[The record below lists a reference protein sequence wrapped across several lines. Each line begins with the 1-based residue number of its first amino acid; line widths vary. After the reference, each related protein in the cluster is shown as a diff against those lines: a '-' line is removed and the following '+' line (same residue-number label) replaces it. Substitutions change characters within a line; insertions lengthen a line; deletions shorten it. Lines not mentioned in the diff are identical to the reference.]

1 MRHQRMLRTGREMAE
16 ERMTDTCKVG
26 VEREGDTLDPETNQ
40 YVREID
46 AAYEGPCRFKQAA
59 SAVGE
64 IDAAGQLLIEQ
75 DAELSVPVLT
85 STKIRKGMVVVVTG
99 SLTDPAL
106 VGVMARVKG
115 PSASSQ
121 RTARRFSVEQTE

>member
-1 MRHQRMLRTGREMAE
+1 MRHQRMLRTGRQMAE
-16 ERMTDTCKVG
+16 ERMTDTCTVG
-26 VEREGDTLDPETNQ
+26 VEREGDTLDPATGQ
-40 YVREID
+40 YVREIE

-64 IDAAGQLLIEQ
+64 INAAGQTLIEQ

-85 STKIRKGMVVVVTG
+85 STMIRKGMLVVVT
-99 SLTDPAL
+99 SSMTDPAL
-106 VGVMARVKG
+106 VGVRALVKG